1 MESGGGVGRDGW
13 YPLGAG
19 RRKLLSKGTAAQAV
33 VKRVYWMRD
42 AEDGAPLGDIGI
54 GNERHDLTL
63 EVHMEGREPYEVQ
76 GLFRVP
82 VRLLDRVVEGM
93 TVPVKVHPSKPDRVA
108 VDWETFVDAG
118 GDPPDP
124 TREEITADVHD
135 QFPAESR
142 KMMIDG
148 WVTATKA
155 GAMTKDQF
163 EESITGAITSGML
176 NEQEAAAARK
186 SLG

>member
-1 MESGGGVGRDGW
+1 MHGGVGRDGW

-19 RRKLLSKGTAAQAV
+19 RKKLLKNGTPAQAV
-33 VKRVYWMRD
+33 VKSVYWMQD
-42 AEDGAPLGDIGI
+42 AEDSAPLGSMGI

-63 EVHMEGREPYEVQ
+63 EVHAHGGEPYEVQ
-76 GLFRVP
+76 GLFRIP

-108 VDWETFVDAG
+108 VDWEAFVDAG

-124 TREEITADVHD
+124 TREEITAVVHD

-148 WVTATKA
+148 WVAATKG
-155 GAMTKDQF
+155 GAMTSDQF
-163 EESITGAITSGML
+163 EKAIADAVTSGML
-176 NEQEAAAARK
+176 NGAEAEAARQAIA
-186 SLG
+186 